1 MKSKIAMLTAMMLI
15 GITFVQQSNAEQIP
29 SWVKNNAGWWADGTI
44 SESEFLQGI
53 QFLIKEGVIVIP
65 STSVSEEKSQ
75 KVPEWVKNNAG
86 WWAKGDIDDNS
97 FVQGIQF
104 LIKNGLISMSSTVT
118 EKPVDS
124 NDDSELATLQGELQK
139 CQEIKKAY
147 DRLNCEKEVK
157 NRIQILEYKRTS
169 EVFNVGSAKF
179 YFPGPQ
185 LEITDSGSAYLT
197 VDMLVENTG
206 DKNLELMCSGPSVCN
221 YDVWNG
227 QKTFKY
233 SSTDFTSGLLVIKP
247 GESRTFSIFF
257 GPNIGYGGTE
267 FEYDPSKDYVFRINE
282 PWGSASI
289 PLNLD

>member
-1 MKSKIAMLTAMMLI
+1 MKSKVAVIAAMMLI
-15 GITFVQQSNAEQIP
+15 GTFAQQSSAEQIP
-29 SWVKNNAGWWADGTI
+29 SWVKNNAGWWSDGTI

-53 QFLIKEGVIVIP
+53 QFLIKEGIIVIP
-65 STSVSEEKSQ
+65 PTSVSEEKSQ

-104 LIKNGLISMSSTVT
+104 MIKNGLISISTKDESKSST
-118 EKPVDS
+118 S
-124 NDDSELATLQGELQK
+124 NDSELTSLQDELQK

-157 NRIQILEYKRTS
+157 HRIKILDYKRNS
-169 EVFNVGSAKF
+169 EIFDVGSAKF
-179 YFPGPQ
+179 YFPGPK
-185 LEITDSGSAYLT
+185 LEISESGAAYLT
-197 VDMLVENTG
+197 IDMLVENISDG
-206 DKNLELMCSGPSVCN
+206 NLELMCSGPAVCN

-227 QKTFKY
+227 QKAYKY
-233 SSTDFTSGLLVIKP
+233 SSTDFTSGLIVIKP

-267 FEYDPSKDYVFRINE
+267 FEYDPSKDYVFRITE

>member
-1 MKSKIAMLTAMMLI
+1 MKSKVAVIAAMMLI
-15 GITFVQQSNAEQIP
+15 GTFAQQSSAEQIP
-29 SWVKNNAGWWADGTI
+29 SWVKNNAGWWSDGTI

-53 QFLIKEGVIVIP
+53 QFLIKEGIIVIP
-65 STSVSEEKSQ
+65 ATNISEEKAQ
-75 KVPEWVKNNAG
+75 NVPEWVKNNAG

-104 LIKNGLISMSSTVT
+104 MIKNGLISISAKD
-118 EKPVDS
+118 ES
-124 NDDSELATLQGELQK
+124 NYATSDDSELTSLQDELQK

-157 NRIQILEYKRTS
+157 HRIQILDYKRNS
-169 EVFNVGSAKF
+169 EIFNVGSAKF
-179 YFPGPQ
+179 YFPGPE
-185 LEITDSGSAYLT
+185 LEISESGAAYLT
-197 VDMLVENTG
+197 IDMLVENIS
-206 DKNLELMCSGPSVCN
+206 DKNLELMCSGPAVCN

-227 QKTFKY
+227 QKAYKY
-233 SSTDFTSGLLVIKP
+233 SSTDFTSGLIVIKP

-267 FEYDPSKDYVFRINE
+267 FEYDSSKDYVFRITE

>member
-1 MKSKIAMLTAMMLI
+1 MKSKVAVIAAMMLI
-15 GITFVQQSNAEQIP
+15 GTFAQQSSAEQIP
-29 SWVKNNAGWWADGTI
+29 SWVKNNAGWWSDGTI

-53 QFLIKEGVIVIP
+53 QFLIKEGIIVIP
-65 STSVSEEKSQ
+65 PTNISEEKAQ

-104 LIKNGLISMSSTVT
+104 MIKNGLISISTKDESKSDV
-118 EKPVDS
+118 S
-124 NDDSELATLQGELQK
+124 DDSELTTLQDELQK

-157 NRIQILEYKRTS
+157 HRIQILDNKRNS
-169 EVFNVGSAKF
+169 EIYNVGSAKF
-179 YFPGPQ
+179 YFPGPE
-185 LEITDSGSAYLT
+185 LEISESGAAYLT
-197 VDMLVENTG
+197 IDMLVENIS
-206 DKNLELMCSGPSVCN
+206 DKNLELMCSGPAVCN

-227 QKTFKY
+227 QKAYKY
-233 SSTDFTSGLLVIKP
+233 SSTDFTSGLIVIKP
-247 GESRTFSIFF
+247 GESKTFSIFF

-267 FEYDPSKDYVFRINE
+267 FEYDPSKDYVFRITE

>member
-1 MKSKIAMLTAMMLI
+1 MKSKVAVIAAMMLI
-15 GITFVQQSNAEQIP
+15 GTFAQQSSAEQIP
-29 SWVKNNAGWWADGTI
+29 SWVKNNAGWWSDGTI

-53 QFLIKEGVIVIP
+53 QFLIKAGIIVIP
-65 STSVSEEKSQ
+65 ATNISEEKAQ
-75 KVPEWVKNNAG
+75 NVPEWVKNNAG

-104 LIKNGLISMSSTVT
+104 MIKNGLISISAKD
-118 EKPVDS
+118 ES
-124 NDDSELATLQGELQK
+124 NYATSDDSELTSLQDELQK

-157 NRIQILEYKRTS
+157 HRIQILDYKRNS
-169 EVFNVGSAKF
+169 EIFNVGSAKF
-179 YFPGPQ
+179 YFPGPK
-185 LEITDSGSAYLT
+185 LEISESGAAYLT
-197 VDMLVENTG
+197 IDMLVENIS
-206 DKNLELMCSGPSVCN
+206 DKNLELMCSGPAVCN

-227 QKTFKY
+227 QKAYKY
-233 SSTDFTSGLLVIKP
+233 SSTDFTSGLIVIKP

-267 FEYDPSKDYVFRINE
+267 FEYDSSKDYVFRITE